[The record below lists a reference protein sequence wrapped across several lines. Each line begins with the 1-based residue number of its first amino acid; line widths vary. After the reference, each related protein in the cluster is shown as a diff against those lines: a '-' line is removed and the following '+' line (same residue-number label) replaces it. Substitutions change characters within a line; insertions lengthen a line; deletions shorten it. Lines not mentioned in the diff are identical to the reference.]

1 MSGTVTSNVFK
12 ASGVIAATPGGLDWS
27 SAVITGSTLSAET
40 GRGYFINTTS
50 NACTIT
56 LPASPEIG
64 DQIVFADYAR
74 TWATNNV
81 IIDSNGNNFQG
92 EADNYTVDY
101 STAGQSLNI
110 VYSDATKG
118 WIPVSDDAVADVPVA
133 PATQRGLFAFGNA
146 SGDLN
151 TRNLMNSSGVISAD
165 ASGAGTARYS
175 VSATSY
181 GGDKA
186 VYAFGINSGGKVNMS
201 NLVSNSGVVA
211 SDTTG
216 VGTSTG
222 QRAAAGYGGDKGVFC
237 FGYLGG
243 GVYVGATNLASN
255 QGVISND
262 VTKVSGVTARTAPA
276 ATAYGGSSAGT
287 CVFAY
292 GGFADNL
299 NMSNKVNNQGVMA
312 ADTTGVGSFRWYLTA
327 VGYGGDKGIF
337 AWGASNDPPSYLT
350 RNLVSNTGVIG
361 SDVSTTSGTARHY
374 SSAATYGGDKAAFAY
389 GTANNPTRLLNTK
402 NLVSTSGVISA
413 DITGVGTA
421 REQPGGVGYSY
432 SA

>member
-50 NACTIT
+50 NTCTIT
-56 LPASPEIG
+56 LPASPAIG

-92 EADNYTVDY
+92 EDDTYIVDY

-118 WIPVSDDAVADVPVA
+118 WLPVSDDAVADVPVA

-201 NLVSNSGVVA
+201 NLVSNQGVVA

-222 QRAAAGYGGDKGVFC
+222 QRGAASYGGDKGIFG

-243 GVYVGATNLASN
+243 GTNLGSTNLASN
-255 QGVISND
+255 QGVISSD
-262 VTKVSGVTARTAPA
+262 VAKASGVTARTALA
-276 ATAYGGSSAGT
+276 ATAYGLDT

-299 NMSNKVNNQGVMA
+299 NMSNKVSNQGVVA

-421 REQPGGVGYSY
+421 RNEPGGVGYSY

>member
-56 LPASPEIG
+56 LPASPAIG

-92 EADNYTVDY
+92 EDDTYIVDY

-118 WIPVSDDAVADVPVA
+118 WLPVSDDAVADVPVA

-201 NLVSNSGVVA
+201 NLVSNQGVVA

-222 QRAAAGYGGDKGVFC
+222 QRGAASYGGDKGIFG

-243 GVYVGATNLASN
+243 GTNLGSTNLASN
-255 QGVISND
+255 QGVISSD
-262 VTKVSGVTARTAPA
+262 VAKASGVTARTALA
-276 ATAYGGSSAGT
+276 ATAYGLDT

-299 NMSNKVNNQGVMA
+299 NMSNKVSNQGVVA

-421 REQPGGVGYSY
+421 RNEPGGVGYSY